1 MSVCWG
7 ADPTPLA
14 LLWVLADAASRS
26 ASQLRK
32 KESKA
37 ACFAKEGGIA
47 NGFAKDGG
55 IARGFTKKVT
65 SPKKVASPKNGA
77 GDKCVVKFHLQYCSS
92 LGEAWCL
99 DGAAA
104 VGGGAATEH
113 ELVFCRA

>member
-1 MSVCWG
+1 MPKVS
-7 ADPTPLA
+7 PKK
-14 LLWVLADAASRS
+14 AASPKVS
-26 ASQLRK
+26 PK
-32 KESKA
+32 KA

-55 IARGFTKKVT
+55 IARGFTKKVA
-65 SPKKVASPKNGA
+65 SPKVASPKNGA
-77 GDKCVVKFHLQYCSS
+77 GDKCVCVVKFHLRYCGS
-92 LGEAWCL
+92 LGEVWCL